1 MNRNEQLNKL
11 FELARQGKKPK
22 EIMQYFV
29 DNDKQLQI
37 LINQAKQSGME
48 PKDYVFQYAK
58 QNNINLNPIFEMFIR
73 NGVIKL

>member
-1 MNRNEQLNKL
+1 MNRNEKLNKL
-11 FELARQGKKPK
+11 IELTRQGKKPK

-58 QNNINLNPIFEMFIR
+58 QNNINLNPMFELFIKK
-73 NGVIKL
+73 GLIKL